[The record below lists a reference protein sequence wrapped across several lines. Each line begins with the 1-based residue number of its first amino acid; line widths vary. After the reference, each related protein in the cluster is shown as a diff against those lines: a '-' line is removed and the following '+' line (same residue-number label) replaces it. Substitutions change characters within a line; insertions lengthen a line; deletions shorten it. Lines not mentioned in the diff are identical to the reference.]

1 MALSPALALL
11 TQRSQRS
18 RYFWL
23 GLSMMFAVIYGSLA
37 LQQAFASDYVVQDDA
52 RQHIFWMQRFLDPAL
67 FPNDLIADYFQA
79 AAPIG
84 YEWLYRS
91 LAMLGFTPDFVSK
104 VLPFFLGV
112 ITVGYGFF
120 LSLEI
125 FPLPFAAFI
134 SAALLN
140 QALWGSDEISS
151 ATPRAF
157 LYPLLI
163 AFLLYVLR
171 QARWRGALVL
181 VLQAIFYPPII
192 LISVGVLVLRLAQ
205 WQKGRFRL
213 STDWHDYSVVAA
225 GMALILALAFYTGNL
240 AEFGSIVSRAEAQT
254 MPEFQPGGRNAFF
267 RPDMAFWLDG
277 YPGRSGIFHRR
288 TSIPVTS
295 WVGLLLPWFLWSSAK
310 TQTSLRQL
318 VRPHVDLLGQLL
330 VVSFGL
336 FLLAHLLLFELHLP
350 SRYTSHTIRV
360 VLVLAAG
367 MVWVFLFEALF
378 QWGDRWS
385 RSATTSGRSPQNHQ
399 LKRWVGKGFPLLFV
413 ATFFITTFFYYPLFL
428 NNYPKTAYYD
438 LADSGEL
445 YEFFQS
451 QPQDSL
457 IASLSNEASNIPS
470 FAGRSV
476 LVSQE
481 HGLAYH
487 TEYYRQFRQRVIDLL
502 IAQYTDEPAVVAAFI
517 QQYGVDFWLLD
528 HHAFAPTYVSDSKW
542 MRQFQPVA
550 DQATE
555 QIAQGQVPI
564 VSQAVQSCAVF
575 ERDRWTVLDANCVA
589 RSAQS
594 AP

>member
-1 MALSPALALL
+1 MAPSPIFALL
-11 TQRSQRS
+11 TERSRRS

-23 GLSMMFAVIYGSLA
+23 GLSMVFAVIYGGLA

-52 RQHIFWMQRFLDPAL
+52 RQHIFWMQRFLDSEL
-67 FPNDLIADYFQA
+67 FPDDLIADYFQA

-91 LAMLGFTPDFVSK
+91 LTMLGITPDWVSK

-125 FPLPFAAFI
+125 FPLPLGAFI
-134 SAALLN
+134 SSALLN
-140 QALWGSDEISS
+140 QAIWGSDEISS

-157 LYPLLI
+157 LYPLLL
-163 AFLLYVLR
+163 AFLYYLLR
-171 QARWRGALVL
+171 QVRWRSGLVL

-205 WQKGRFRL
+205 WPKGRLRL
-213 STDWHDYSVVAA
+213 SHDWRDYGLVAA
-225 GMALILALAFYTGNL
+225 GMALILALALYTGNL
-240 AEFGSIVSRAEAQT
+240 SEFGSIVSRAEAQT

-267 RPDMAFWLDG
+267 RSDIAFWLDG

-295 WVGLLLPWFLWSSAK
+295 WVGLLLPWFLWSPAK
-310 TQTSLRQL
+310 TPLRRL
-318 VRPHVDLLGQLL
+318 VTPHVRVLGQLL

-336 FLLAHLLLFELHLP
+336 FMLAHLLLFELHLP

-378 QWGDRWS
+378 KWGDRWV
-385 RSATTSGRSPQNHQ
+385 RSSTASGRSHPSGQ
-399 LKRWVGKGFPLLFV
+399 LKRLLGQSLPLLFV
-413 ATFFITTFFYYPLFL
+413 AAFFIATFFYYPLFL
-428 NNYPKTAYYD
+428 NNYPKTAYYN
-438 LADSGEL
+438 LADSSEL
-445 YEFFQS
+445 YEFFQQ
-451 QPQDSL
+451 QPKDSL
-457 IASLSNEASNIPS
+457 IASLSNEASNLPS
-470 FAGRSV
+470 FAGRSI
-476 LVSQE
+476 LVSEE

-502 IAQYTDEPAVVAAFI
+502 NAQYTTDPAVVAAFI

-528 HHAFAPTYVSDSKW
+528 HHAFAPTYVSDSQW
-542 MRQFQPVA
+542 MRQFQPAA

-555 QIAQGQVPI
+555 HVAQGQVPI
-564 VSQAVQSCAVF
+564 VSQAVPSCSVFQS
-575 ERDRWTVLDANCVA
+575 DRWTVLDADCVV
-589 RSAQS
+589 RFAQS
-594 AP
+594 AS